1 MKAKHSAF
9 KEDLHSITSVV
20 FDRKTFRRLPLT
32 DTELMY
38 VNTKSLI
45 LDNNLKKKKK
55 KVK

>member
-55 KVK
+55 K